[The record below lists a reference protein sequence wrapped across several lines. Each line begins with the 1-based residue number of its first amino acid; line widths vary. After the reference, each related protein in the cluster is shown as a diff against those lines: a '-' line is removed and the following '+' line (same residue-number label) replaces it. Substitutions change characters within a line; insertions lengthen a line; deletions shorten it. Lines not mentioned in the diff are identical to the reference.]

1 MIFTGQ
7 ADASV
12 RHFTDDLSVN
22 ISAQGHK
29 SSHTR
34 KRGEI
39 PILIR
44 LQDGDRMASLSMQA
58 GEERG
63 GHALAIYDHA
73 RDLAVSRVL
82 FIPLQKCGDAHG
94 EMLVSAMGSDEQGMA
109 VLVVQQQERPA
120 AQNHAQTPNQ
130 SAWDEHLT
138 VDRLAVSIYRSRV
151 SAQACLASP
160 VPSAGC
166 QSWVAQHARTSV
178 KRSAPS
184 ARAICDKKASV
195 YR

>member
-29 SSHTR
+29 SSHIR

-138 VDRLAVSIYRSRV
+138 VDRLAVSIYI
-151 SAQACLASP
+151 
-160 VPSAGC
+160 AGQRAGVFGFSC
-166 QSWVAQHARTSV
+166 ALGWMKDAGGPAREDIGEAFGAV
-178 KRSAPS
+178 GPGDLR
-184 ARAICDKKASV
+184 
-195 YR
+195 